1 MSSSKTGTPRG
12 HSHIG
17 SYKGCAAR
25 MGAQNLQMGVNFRL
39 KILRMGHNLNT

>member
-1 MSSSKTGTPRG
+1 MCLREIGKNTLKMWNPGGG

-25 MGAQNLQMGVNFRL
+25 MGDFSRPKTCGWV
-39 KILRMGHNLNT
+39 